1 MCQGP
6 TAALRP
12 TEADEPTP
20 NPPLAQIHPK
30 FLHSNSTSHKWAF
43 GAIAEMIDNAM
54 DPDVAATQ
62 FQVDLREVRGKKC
75 LIFMDDGGGLDA
87 DGLHKMLGFGHSEKK
102 AVGTHTPIGHYGN
115 GFKSGSM
122 RLGSDVLVMS
132 KGQTT
137 QSVGFL
143 SQSFLK
149 DIQSQEVLVPM
160 ITWNLRGELLNQTR
174 RDVQES
180 MAAIQRYSI
189 YEEEQE
195 LLDQLKSVPKTGTI
209 IIISGLRKEGDEY
222 ELDGNTDEHDILLWR
237 EKDQQGQKGDLRRLE
252 HSLQTY
258 LVSARA
264 AAAGRGGGGGGG

>member
-1 MCQGP
+1 
-6 TAALRP
+6 
-12 TEADEPTP
+12 
-20 NPPLAQIHPK
+20 
-30 FLHSNSTSHKWAF
+30 
-43 GAIAEMIDNAM
+43 
-54 DPDVAATQ
+54 
-62 FQVDLREVRGKKC
+62 
-75 LIFMDDGGGLDA
+75 
-87 DGLHKMLGFGHSEKK
+87 
-102 AVGTHTPIGHYGN
+102 
-115 GFKSGSM
+115 
-122 RLGSDVLVMS
+122 
-132 KGQTT
+132 
-137 QSVGFL
+137 
-143 SQSFLK
+143 
-149 DIQSQEVLVPM
+149 M
-160 ITWNLRGELLNQTR
+160 ITWNLQGELLNQTR

-264 AAAGRGGGGGGG
+264 AAAGRGGRGEGGADAP

>member
-1 MCQGP
+1 MPDLHGRRG
-6 TAALRP
+6 RP
-12 TEADEPTP
+12 RCG
-20 NPPLAQIHPK
+20 
-30 FLHSNSTSHKWAF
+30 
-43 GAIAEMIDNAM
+43 GA
-54 DPDVAATQ
+54 PQ
-62 FQVDLREVRGKKC
+62 
-75 LIFMDDGGGLDA
+75 DA
-87 DGLHKMLGFGHSEKK
+87 GHSEKK

-160 ITWNLRGELLNQTR
+160 ITWNLQGELLNQTR

-264 AAAGRGGGGGGG
+264 AAAGRGGRGEGGADAP